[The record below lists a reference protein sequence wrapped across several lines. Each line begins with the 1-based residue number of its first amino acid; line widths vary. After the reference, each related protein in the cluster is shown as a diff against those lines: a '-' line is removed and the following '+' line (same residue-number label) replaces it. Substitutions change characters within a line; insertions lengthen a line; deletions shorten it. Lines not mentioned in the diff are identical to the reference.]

1 MFLLSC
7 WGPLV
12 ATQNLGDFMFYYPY
26 PYQTDQNQL
35 DSLKVLFNT
44 DTLSYNK
51 KKAAFIL

>member
-1 MFLLSC
+1 M
-7 WGPLV
+7 V

>member
-12 ATQNLGDFMFYYPY
+12 ATQNLGDFRFYYPY
-26 PYQTDQNQL
+26 VDIWTPQNQL
-35 DSLKVLFNT
+35 INT